1 MGFASRAER
10 ENRVK
15 LADDQ
20 IRRICS
26 AILARW
32 KAKGLVRPKEPDDAL
47 VARMAAE
54 VRRDIGREEE
64 LDREAGEL
72 LDSHMGKPGAPQA
85 NTRILF
91 QKIKERLARERG
103 IVL

>member
-1 MGFASRAER
+1 VHAYVPPTRSGPGPP
-10 ENRVK
+10 
-15 LADDQ
+15 
-20 IRRICS
+20 RRPP
-26 AILARW
+26 AFRKDLQ
-32 KAKGLVRPKEPDDAL
+32 
-47 VARMAAE
+47 
-54 VRRDIGREEE
+54 REED

-72 LDSHMGKPGAPQA
+72 LDRHLGAAGAAEA

>member
-1 MGFASRAER
+1 L
-10 ENRVK
+10 K
-15 LADDQ
+15 LTDEQ
-20 IRRICS
+20 VRRICA

-32 KAKGLVRPKEPDDAL
+32 KSKGLVHPKAPDEAL
-47 VARMAAE
+47 VTRMAAAF
-54 VRRDIGREEE
+54 RKDLQREED

-72 LDSHMGKPGAPQA
+72 LDRHLGAAGAAEA

-91 QKIKERLARERG
+91 QKIKERLATERG

>member
-1 MGFASRAER
+1 M
-10 ENRVK
+10 K
-15 LADDQ
+15 LTDDQ
-20 IRRICS
+20 VRRICS

-32 KAKGLVRPKEPDDAL
+32 KAKGMIRPKEPDEAL
-47 VARMAAE
+47 VTRMSAA
-54 VRRDIGREEE
+54 VRRDIQREED

-72 LDSHMGKPGAPQA
+72 LDRHMGMPGAPQA

-91 QKIKERLARERG
+91 QKIKERLAQERG

>member
-1 MGFASRAER
+1 
-10 ENRVK
+10 VK
-15 LADDQ
+15 LTDDQ
-20 IRRICS
+20 LRRICS

-32 KAKGLVRPKEPDDAL
+32 KAKGLIRPKEADEAL

-54 VRRDIGREEE
+54 IRKDLQREEE
-64 LDREAGEL
+64 LDRDAGEL
-72 LDSHMGKPGAPQA
+72 LDRHMAQAGASQA

-91 QKIKERLARERG
+91 QKIKDRLAEERG